1 MIKKTITYETFDGV
15 AVTDDFYFNMTKA
28 ELVELEV
35 SQKDGF
41 GEALQRMIKSEDNM
55 AILEAFKSIIAM
67 SIGQKSED
75 GKRFIKNDQI
85 REEFMQTNAYSELF
99 FQIAQDADQA
109 SAFIRGI
116 LPGSLSAEA
125 FPLEN
130 VALPEDPKEM
140 TREEL
145 LEAYKA
151 KLSE

>member
-1 MIKKTITYETFDGV
+1 MIKKTITYETFDGGS
-15 AVTDDFYFNMTKA
+15 VTEDFYFNMSKA
-28 ELVELEV
+28 ELVELEI

-55 AILEAFKSIIAM
+55 AILEAFKSIIMM
-67 SIGQKSED
+67 SIGRKSDD

-85 REEFMQTNAYSELF
+85 RDEFMQTNAYSELF
-99 FQIAQDADQA
+99 FEIAQDADQA
-109 SAFIRGI
+109 SSFIRGI
-116 LPGSLSAEA
+116 LPSSLNADVPE
-125 FPLEN
+125 PEN
-130 VALPEDPKEM
+130 VPLPEDPKEM